1 MSDFSRFYA
10 LFDFQFMVYNWQR
23 DRSSNF
29 ALQPIGTT
37 TFVLVLKIG
46 TQYEMINY
54 NDNTPDFFFKLQL
67 NL

>member
-1 MSDFSRFYA
+1 
-10 LFDFQFMVYNWQR
+10 MVYNWQR

-37 TFVLVLKIG
+37 TFVLVLEIV
-46 TQYEMINY
+46 TQHEMINY
-54 NDNTPDFFFKLQL
+54 YDNTPNFFFCKLQL